1 MGKLGTL
8 LQIGRTFG
16 PRASFQRLNYET
28 QRASGLM
35 LRRMQSVG
43 GWDAWALK
51 RIAPN
56 HSPEDLLRNRRD
68 GHRPFFFSDSRALA
82 PDLKKVLAAHQ
93 ESLVAEANGV
103 LDGRLPFF
111 GRLSFTCGFPP
122 NWFHNPVTGQ
132 NVSPHRPWT
141 GMRFASGFAPDDY
154 GDLKFIL
161 EPSRFLFSY
170 PLARAYA
177 VTGDERFPEAFWSAV
192 ENWAA
197 NSPPMSGPLWICGQE
212 SSLRI
217 LAWSFALY
225 AFLHSSATTA
235 PRIGL
240 LFSLIA
246 AHAWRTVQT
255 LGYARSQR
263 SNHLFSEAV
272 GLWTA
277 GTLYPE
283 LSDASTWQKKG
294 ALLLREAV
302 LDQITPDGSYLQDSF
317 NYQRMVLHQMLW
329 TIRLS
334 EIHKIEIDPQ
344 IRSRTV
350 AAFDFIRCFVDA
362 QSGHAPNHGSN
373 DGSHIL
379 PLTAC
384 DYGDFRPLLRLGSTV
399 LNRPVELQP
408 GPWDELALWLC
419 GEPPQSAESEPIN
432 SACST
437 PGYYRIGTRNS
448 WAFVRAGRYTRRPFQ
463 ADQLHVDLWW
473 RGFNLA
479 RDPGTYLYNGEPPW
493 NNGLACA
500 AVHNT
505 VTVDGHDQMRRA
517 GRFLWLDWAQES
529 GQSSPTNANFP
540 DSFQGQHDGY
550 RKLGVTHRRSVHSA
564 TEDAWVIVDDLFGA
578 GLHESRLHWLL
589 PDLPFEV
596 SAVSPFCLALSS
608 EEVRFRYNVFCSTS
622 GSGAIVRGGKSVW
635 GNLGNPDGQPHQDER
650 NQLEDEKLLGWE
662 SPTYGD
668 LRPTVSLVYTVQA
681 PLPIRIVTVIL
692 TDEALLLQ
700 QREHELILSSAG
712 SEVHRISLSPQQ
724 TLKRSV

>member
-43 GWDAWALK
+43 GWDAWVLK
-51 RIAPN
+51 RIAPY
-56 HSPEDLLRNRRD
+56 HSPENLLRNRRD

-82 PDLKKVLAAHQ
+82 PDLKKVLATHE
-93 ESLVAEANGV
+93 ESLLAEANGV

-111 GRLSFTCGFPP
+111 GRLSFACGFPSR
-122 NWFHNPVTGQ
+122 WFQNPVTGQ
-132 NVSPHRPWT
+132 TVSPHRPWT
-141 GMRFASGFAPDDY
+141 SMRFASGFAPDDY

-161 EPSRFLFSY
+161 EPSRFLFAY

-177 VTGDERFPEAFWSAV
+177 LTGDERFPEAFWSAV

-212 SSLRI
+212 SALRI
-217 LAWSFALY
+217 LAWSFAFH
-225 AFLHSSATTA
+225 AFLHSPATTA
-235 PRIGL
+235 LRVAQ

-246 AHAWRTVQT
+246 AHAWRTVRT

-263 SNHLFSEAV
+263 SNHLVSEAV

-283 LSDASTWQKKG
+283 ISDASAWQKKG
-294 ALLLREAV
+294 MLLLREAV

-317 NYQRMVLHQMLW
+317 NYQRMVLHQLLW
-329 TIRLS
+329 TIRLA
-334 EIHKIEIDPQ
+334 EIYKIDLDPQ

-350 AAFDFIRCFVDA
+350 AAFDFIQSFVDA

-408 GPWDELALWLC
+408 GPWDELALWL
-419 GEPPQSAESEPIN
+419 GAKSSRSAQSEPIN
-432 SACST
+432 SASSV

-448 WAFVRAGRYTRRPFQ
+448 WAFVRAARYTRRPFQ

-479 RDPGTYLYNGEPPW
+479 RDAGTYLYNGEPPW
-493 NNGLACA
+493 NNGLAGT

-505 VTVDGHDQMRRA
+505 VTVDHRDQMRRA
-517 GRFLWLDWAQES
+517 GRFLWLDWAQAS
-529 GQSSPTNANFP
+529 GQSSPTGANFP
-540 DSFQGQHDGY
+540 DSFQGHHDGY
-550 RKLGVTHRRSVHSA
+550 RNVGVTHRRSVHCV
-564 TEDAWVIVDDLFGA
+564 TEDAWVIVDDLSGA
-578 GLHESRLHWLL
+578 GQHESRLHWLL

-596 SAVSPFCLALSS
+596 SRASPFCVALFS
-608 EEVRFRYNVFCSTS
+608 EEIRFRYNVFCSTS

-635 GNLGNPDGQPHQDER
+635 SNLGNPDRRPHQDELCR
-650 NQLEDEKLLGWE
+650 HEDETLLGWE
-662 SPTYGD
+662 SPTYGE
-668 LRPTVSLVYTVQA
+668 LRPAVSLVYSVQA
-681 PLPIRIVTVIL
+681 PLPVRIVTMIFA
-692 TDEALLLQ
+692 DKALHLQ
-700 QREHELILSSAG
+700 QSERDLILSRAG
-712 SEVHRISLSPQQ
+712 SQVYRVSLNPDQA
-724 TLKRSV
+724 LKLDA